1 MLVYKNIVRL
11 IANTDKNYFLLGSTQ
26 NTNKKRFQNKNK
38 NKKNVSIKSAPIKS
52 DNKWIMSLLFKMMI
66 TQLKGCDIKFKYK
79 VFKDLLTNFLIV
91 NSREETENFKQMF
104 YKIQRLYN
112 ILNRFVY
119 NYKFKRAKIV
129 VNSDNKVKRILPSTK
144 ILDHEKVKRYFATKD
159 PKFAKR
165 EED

>member
-1 MLVYKNIVRL
+1 MLVYKNIIRL
-11 IANTDKNYFLLGSTQ
+11 IADTDKNYFLLGATQ
-26 NTNKKRFQNKNK
+26 NTNLKNK
-38 NKKNVSIKSAPIKS
+38 SKKKKSKITKSAPIIKS

-66 TQLKGCDIKFKYK
+66 IQLEGCDNKYK
-79 VFKDLLTNFLIV
+79 CKHNVFKELLTNFLIV

-129 VNSDNKVKRILPSTK
+129 VNSDMCLNEL
-144 ILDHEKVKRYFATKD
+144 
-159 PKFAKR
+159 R
-165 EED
+165 EGDKNVISIIQC